1 MTTMKWYNH
10 CIRLIILIYKIIQY
24 LWPFLHKLYYHR
36 HKLLLTHFLIISR
49 TILFTWVI
57 IIKSLYSKNTYQQ
70 QKQEL
75 LHSHQMLNFIFSKI
89 KFNILEPVLR
99 LQQTDTSRN
108 NIQLSGEFSS
118 QTYTSYNISK
128 YISKPRLLTLTQ
140 TKSIIVIIDIMTTLC
155 YILQRKKFIIGYGI
169 ALAKNTVWEI

>member
-1 MTTMKWYNH
+1 
-10 CIRLIILIYKIIQY
+10 
-24 LWPFLHKLYYHR
+24 
-36 HKLLLTHFLIISR
+36 
-49 TILFTWVI
+49 
-57 IIKSLYSKNTYQQ
+57 
-70 QKQEL
+70 
-75 LHSHQMLNFIFSKI
+75 MLNFIFSKI

-118 QTYTSYNISK
+118 QTYTSYDRSK
-128 YISKPRLLTLTQ
+128 HISKPRLLTLTQ

-155 YILQRKKFIIGYGI
+155 YILQRKKFIISYGI